1 MHHPSLTKTSK
12 SCAWISGSIWPVFT
26 SNASRQV
33 LRVGAKPRNVQR
45 SCLANW
51 YTMAFL
57 WIPSMQIEQ
66 NSRETTRPGAQLMG
80 AKMLCINI
88 HMIRI
93 GKIIYMPNTFTVSGR
108 SCNVRMGLRLGES
121 FPCWKVVGAGV
132 CLAFSCFFPVD
143 IGTFWMSQLTH
154 GLTHEDRH
162 EQDGTDT
169 HRKEFRLCGSVV
181 LF

>member
-1 MHHPSLTKTSK
+1 
-12 SCAWISGSIWPVFT
+12 
-26 SNASRQV
+26 
-33 LRVGAKPRNVQR
+33 
-45 SCLANW
+45 
-51 YTMAFL
+51 
-57 WIPSMQIEQ
+57 MQIEQ

-88 HMIRI
+88 HMIRT

-143 IGTFWMSQLTH
+143 IGTF
-154 GLTHEDRH
+154 
-162 EQDGTDT
+162 
-169 HRKEFRLCGSVV
+169 
-181 LF
+181 

>member
-1 MHHPSLTKTSK
+1 MFYAL
-12 SCAWISGSIWPVFT
+12 
-26 SNASRQV
+26 
-33 LRVGAKPRNVQR
+33 VQNPGTCKG

-57 WIPSMQIEQ
+57 VDTIHADRTKQQRDNTARGSVDGGQNAVYQYSHDSHRQNNFTCQIHSLYRADHAMSE
-66 NSRETTRPGAQLMG
+66 
-80 AKMLCINI
+80 
-88 HMIRI
+88 
-93 GKIIYMPNTFTVSGR
+93 
-108 SCNVRMGLRLGES
+108 MGLRLGES